1 MCAAHSATE
10 VGWHTN
16 AWSQVTCTV
25 VSFYFQLGFESSFPE
40 EEKTKAVPPISKAL
54 ECVYRYTKLGVYHG
68 CVVVVGFPVAVLWA
82 IAAAIFSFIFAWL
95 ILPCMNMLSVAAKMI
110 LPLLRLPMQLF
121 TEILSPCLEVCVRS
135 AVQVLARK

>member
-1 MCAAHSATE
+1 MLFLAP
-10 VGWHTN
+10 
-16 AWSQVTCTV
+16 
-25 VSFYFQLGFESSFPE
+25 QLGFASTFPE
-40 EEKTKAVPPISKAL
+40 EEKTKAVPPIRKAL

-68 CVVVVGFPVAVLWA
+68 CVVVVGFPTAVVWA
-82 IAAAIFSFIFAWL
+82 IVAAIFSFFFTWF
-95 ILPCMNMLSVAAKMI
+95 ILPFMNMLSVAAKMI